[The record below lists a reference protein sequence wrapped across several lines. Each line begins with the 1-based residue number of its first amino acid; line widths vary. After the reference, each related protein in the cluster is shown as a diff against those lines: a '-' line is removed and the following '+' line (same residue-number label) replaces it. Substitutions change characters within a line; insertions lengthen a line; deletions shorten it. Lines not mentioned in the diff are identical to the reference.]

1 MYSGNLLFS
10 HSLNKYLLNIYY
22 SLKVK
27 VVQSCPTLCDPMDY
41 RVHGILQAR
50 IPEWVAFPFSRGSFQ
65 TRDRTQVSRTAG
77 RFFTKPQGS
86 PMWKTDTFGKTLM
99 LGKIEGGRRRGP
111 QRMRWLD
118 GITNSMDT
126 SWSKLRELVITVK
139 PGVLQSMGFQRVGY
153 NRETEL
159 NWTVFWAPGTI
170 HTENVPDILKFPFQ
184 RGKFQSYKELCNPV
198 RREASYLTLQM
209 KRIPR
214 RGEEMGRHLVGSTF
228 GKSKDQHGVH
238 CGWAAWVREKGRRKW
253 GQQGSQGPILCGFGF
268 HSSCDGNPLEGSKPG
283 DDIIF
288 YCTEN
293 CFMNYFLKALYGIGC
308 DSVVLEKL
316 DISGWYC
323 IYIRSCTGS

>member
-27 VVQSCPTLCDPMDY
+27 VVQLCPTLCDPMDY

-159 NWTVFWAPGTI
+159 NWTLFWAPGTGNKQYI
-170 HTENVPDILKFPFQ
+170 QKMFPIFWSFHSREENFNQTK
-184 RGKFQSYKELCNPV
+184 K
-198 RREASYLTLQM
+198 YLTQWVE
-209 KRIPR
+209 R
-214 RGEEMGRHLVGSTF
+214 RAISLCRWRGFPGGE
-228 GKSKDQHGVH
+228 
-238 CGWAAWVREKGRRKW
+238 RKW
-253 GQQGSQGPILCGFGF
+253 
-268 HSSCDGNPLEGSKPG
+268 EG
-283 DDIIF
+283 
-288 YCTEN
+288 T
-293 CFMNYFLKALYGIGC
+293 
-308 DSVVLEKL
+308 
-316 DISGWYC
+316 
-323 IYIRSCTGS
+323 